1 MAITRERKK
10 SIVGGYRD
18 LVGRSQG
25 IVLVSYIGSS
35 VKDMERLRRKVREAG
50 GEFHVIKNRLVKLAL
65 EDAGLG
71 IGPEALRGPT
81 AVGFVEEDPIALA
94 KTMAEFSRES
104 EFVRLKGGILDGVVY
119 DGSQMVR
126 IAEMPPL
133 PVVRAQFLGVL
144 GAPGS
149 RVAGAL
155 AGSVRQL
162 VNVVK
167 AYADKSAAATA

>member
-1 MAITRERKK
+1 MAITKARKQ

-18 LVGRSQG
+18 LVGRSHG

-35 VKDMERLRRKVREAG
+35 VKDMERLRRKVRETG

-65 EDAGLG
+65 QEAGLG

-94 KTMAEFSRES
+94 KIMAEFSRES
-104 EFVRLKGGILDGVVY
+104 EFVRLKAGILEGVVY
-119 DGSQMVR
+119 DGSQMLR
-126 IAEMPPL
+126 IADMPPM
-133 PVVRAQFLGVL
+133 PVVRAQLLGML

-149 RVAGAL
+149 RVAGTL

-167 AYADKSAAATA
+167 AYSEKNAAAAA

>member
-1 MAITRERKK
+1 MAITKARKQ

-18 LVGRSQG
+18 LIGRSHG
-25 IVLVSYIGSS
+25 IVLASYIGSS
-35 VKDMERLRRKVREAG
+35 VKDMERLRRKVRETG

-65 EDAGLG
+65 QEAGLG

-81 AVGFVEEDPIALA
+81 AVGFIEDDPIALTKA
-94 KTMAEFSRES
+94 MAEFARES
-104 EFVRLKGGILDGVVY
+104 EFVRLKGGILDGVAY

-126 IAEMPPL
+126 IADIPPL
-133 PVVRAQFLGVL
+133 PVVRAQLLGVL
-144 GAPGS
+144 SAPGS

-155 AGSVRQL
+155 ASSVRQL

-167 AYADKSAAATA
+167 AYSDKVAAAAA